1 MGTSNVVN
9 ADIFVIDKDT
19 YNIYLLCSD
28 GLTNE
33 VTKNEMV
40 SVINKNKEFDNI
52 CDKLV
57 SLAKSK
63 GGRDNI
69 TVLLFGGEVV

>member
-1 MGTSNVVN
+1 VDS
-9 ADIFVIDKDT
+9 DIFVIDKNT

-33 VTKNEMV
+33 VTKNEVV
-40 SVINKNKEFDNI
+40 SVINENKDFNNI

-57 SLAKSK
+57 NLAKYK